1 MIVDGLRRPDDFMS
15 AGSIPIK
22 KLMNGTDPLA
32 DWLIK
37 FGAAEMV
44 IAYSPDS
51 RFYNDLEKA
60 RTGQVPWYEVLSNPN
75 LKFGRT
81 NPELDP
87 KGYYMII
94 VTELANKYYKD
105 SGIKQR
111 ILREDR
117 DPAHILPEETL
128 KTILE

>member
-1 MIVDGLRRPDDFMS
+1 MS

-81 NPELDP
+81 NPELYP
-87 KGYYMII
+87 KGYI
-94 VTELANKYYKD
+94 
-105 SGIKQR
+105 
-111 ILREDR
+111 
-117 DPAHILPEETL
+117 
-128 KTILE
+128 

>member
-1 MIVDGLRRPDDFMS
+1 MS

-51 RFYNDLEKA
+51 RFYNDLEKL
-60 RTGQVPWYEVLSNPN
+60 VPDKFHGTKCYPIQISNSGEPIQSLSKRVLYDHSC
-75 LKFGRT
+75 RA
-81 NPELDP
+81 
-87 KGYYMII
+87 
-94 VTELANKYYKD
+94 ANKYYKD

-111 ILREDR
+111 ILREIET
-117 DPAHILPEETL
+117 PHISFQKRHSKPFWN
-128 KTILE
+128 KVN